1 MLIEQRR
8 IHKRLHVC
16 WDLIFI
22 CFLYKQSFYYF
33 LVTLACAGGFLDVAK
48 ILITNNANVNLGQST
63 PLMEA
68 SQEGHVELVQYLI
81 QNHADVNQTTPAGE
95 TGINLSFL
103 DNNY

>member
-1 MLIEQRR
+1 
-8 IHKRLHVC
+8 
-16 WDLIFI
+16 
-22 CFLYKQSFYYF
+22 
-33 LVTLACAGGFLDVAK
+33 
-48 ILITNNANVNLGQST
+48 
-63 PLMEA
+63 MEA